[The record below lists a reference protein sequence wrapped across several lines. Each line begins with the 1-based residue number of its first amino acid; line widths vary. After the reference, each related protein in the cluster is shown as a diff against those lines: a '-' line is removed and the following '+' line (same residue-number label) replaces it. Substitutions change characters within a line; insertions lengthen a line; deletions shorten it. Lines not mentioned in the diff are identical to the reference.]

1 MWASSPAFS
10 LIIFLFDSLDE
21 MKEELLQ
28 YMYYYNQER
37 PHQGINGLTPF
48 KFLENCPRIM

>member
-1 MWASSPAFS
+1 
-10 LIIFLFDSLDE
+10 

-48 KFLENCPRIM
+48 KFLENCPRIT